1 MIRDEV
7 KAMVYSRRLA
17 ILLFVAAVLLAAL
30 TPAACLLFVL
40 LIAPLWFFCAATVS
54 VPQRVFDGQIHKPQ
68 ALAFPVFS
76 PRPPPA
82 L

>member
-1 MIRDEV
+1 V
-7 KAMVYSRRLA
+7 KAMVYSRRVA
-17 ILLFVAAVLLAAL
+17 TLLFVAAVLLAAL
-30 TPAACLLFVL
+30 TPAAPCLLFVL

-54 VPQRVFDGQIHKPQ
+54 VPQRVFDEQIHKPQ